1 MKVIISFLTT
11 YFETLNPIVE
21 AFTFVGHGDELESE
35 GNMFGVETSFNECF

>member
-1 MKVIISFLTT
+1 MKVIISFVTT

-35 GNMFGVETSFNECF
+35 GNMFGVEISFNEFF